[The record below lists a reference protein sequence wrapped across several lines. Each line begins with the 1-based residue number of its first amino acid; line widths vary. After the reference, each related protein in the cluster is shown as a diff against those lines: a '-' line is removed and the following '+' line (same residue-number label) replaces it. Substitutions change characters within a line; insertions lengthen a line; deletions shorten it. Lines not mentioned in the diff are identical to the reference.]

1 MRNTFRINYSG
12 AQLPS
17 EKIEDVL
24 SLIPPNPSYNDWI
37 KIISAVCHE
46 IGDEEEAERLLTNWS
61 PDYGTKTT
69 MDVIRSFHGAYR
81 CSAGT
86 LFYFAKLNGY
96 SSWKKGGAWNGR
108 A

>member
-1 MRNTFRINYSG
+1 MKKAFHNYPDKHLS
-12 AQLPS
+12 S
-17 EKIEDVL
+17 EEIEVL
-24 SLIPPNPSYNDWI
+24 LSYITPEPSYNDWI
-37 KIISAVCHE
+37 RIISAVCHE

-86 LFYFAKLNGY
+86 LFYFAKQNDCPA
-96 SSWKKGGAWNGR
+96 WTRGGVRNER

>member
-1 MRNTFRINYSG
+1 MKKAFHNYSG
-12 AQLPS
+12 AQLSS

-37 KIISAVCHE
+37 RIISAVCHE
-46 IGDEEEAERLLTNWS
+46 IGDEEEAERLLTAWS
-61 PDYGTKTT
+61 PDYGNKTT
-69 MDVIRSFHGAYR
+69 MDVIRSFHGDYR